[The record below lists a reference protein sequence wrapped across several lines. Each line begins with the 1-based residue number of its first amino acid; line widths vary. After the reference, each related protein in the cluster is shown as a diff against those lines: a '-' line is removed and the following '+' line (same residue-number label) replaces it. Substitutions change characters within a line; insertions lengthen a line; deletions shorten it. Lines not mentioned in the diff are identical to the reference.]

1 MVLICSQ
8 LRHGAEVQ
16 KSGLETVGHVDVIA
30 KATDRTE
37 ISIGIEETGELEKA
51 KEINEIIFIFRPF
64 SPQLQKC
71 ASSVNK

>member
-1 MVLICSQ
+1 M
-8 LRHGAEVQ
+8 
-16 KSGLETVGHVDVIA
+16 GHIDMIA

-37 ISIGIEETGELEKA
+37 ISIGIEETGKLEKA

-71 ASSVNK
+71 ASSINK